1 MLRCIPGLL
10 HNEWMHAA
18 ALLRSQVLV
27 NHPKARAAECIV
39 FLAHHTDG
47 GAMAA
52 LAKLAD
58 ECGSSFAI
66 VPLFD
71 QTKKAFPIDHVP
83 GALSVDCAQVTRQLP
98 YREKHR
104 EHPGTFWPR
113 NIELPLMWFFKKN
126 PQYDCYWQM
135 EYDVRFTG
143 HWMEFFRHFAGNQ
156 SDLLTTTLFDY
167 NFRPGWGH
175 WKTLKSP
182 QPIPEGDR
190 VRALL
195 SLCRLSNTAM
205 RAVHAAYCAG
215 WSGHY
220 EVTIPTI
227 LKTRGLALEDFG
239 GSGRYV
245 APGNHNRFYR
255 NTPEVSGL
263 SPGTFTIGPTA
274 ISADYP
280 PNMLWH
286 PIKG

>member
-1 MLRCIPGLL
+1 M
-10 HNEWMHAA
+10 NE
-18 ALLRSQVLV
+18 
-27 NHPKARAAECIV
+27 PDARKAECIV
-39 FLAHHTDG
+39 FLSHHTEP

-52 LAKLAD
+52 LAKLRE

-71 QTKKAFPIDHVP
+71 QTKKTFPIGQVA
-83 GALSVDCAQVTRQLP
+83 GALGINCAQVTRQLP

-104 EHPGTFWPR
+104 EHRGTFWPR
-113 NIELPLMWFFKKN
+113 NIELPLMWFFQQN
-126 PQYDCYWQM
+126 PGYDYYWQM

-143 HWMEFFRHFAGNQ
+143 HWMDFFRHFAGNK
-156 SDLLTTTLFDY
+156 SDFLATTLFDY
-167 NFRPGWGH
+167 NFRPGWDN

-182 QPIPEGDR
+182 QRIPEAER

-195 SLCRLSNTAM
+195 SLCRLSNTAL
-205 RAVHAAYCAG
+205 RAVHAAYCNG

-227 LKTRGLALEDFG
+227 LKTQGLRLEDFG

-245 APGNHNRFYR
+245 AAGNHNRFYR
-255 NTPEVSGL
+255 NSPDLAGL
-263 SPGTFTIGPTA
+263 APGTFTVAANTMSG
-274 ISADYP
+274 DYP